1 MYAPFKVQGS
11 TPLGCKQFLGATPP
25 DEKPTIYPD
34 PCRETFEGAVHGSQG
49 ISQGARKL
57 ARTAKVIYIYIYI
70 YIYGSTYGNWSFG
83 EVRRTYRWH
92 CGSILEESGIAF
104 HGLFVMMLVM
114 EIESGFGMNSQGRIS
129 QFVSHSV

>member
-57 ARTAKVIYIYIYI
+57 ARTAKVIYIYIYMDLLMGI
-70 YIYGSTYGNWSFG
+70 GVSARSG
-83 EVRRTYRWH
+83 ERI
-92 CGSILEESGIAF
+92 GGI
-104 HGLFVMMLVM
+104 VEVY
-114 EIESGFGMNSQGRIS
+114 
-129 QFVSHSV
+129 